1 MNSEQ
6 ARILRALVQGQRIA
20 FLGTLHEGAPYVSM
34 VPFAFLPGGSS
45 FVIHVSQL
53 SAHTGDMLESPA
65 VSLLVAAPDSPVT
78 PPQGLP
84 RITIQGRAGRFAESD
99 AGHAAAREAY
109 LARFPQAAD
118 TFELADFS
126 LFAIR
131 PVSIR
136 FIGGFAQA
144 ATLTPEAFAAA
155 LNEGEKTRSL
165 DLK

>member
-1 MNSEQ
+1 
-6 ARILRALVQGQRIA
+6 
-20 FLGTLHEGAPYVSM
+20 M
-34 VPFAFLPGGSS
+34 VPFAFLPGESS

-53 SAHTGDMLESPA
+53 SPHTSDMLESPA
-65 VSLLVAAPDSPVT
+65 VSLLVAAPDSPET
-78 PPQGLP
+78 APQGLA
-84 RITIQGRAGRFAESD
+84 RITVQGRAGRVTESNP
-99 AGHAAAREAY
+99 GYVAAREAY

-155 LNEGEKTRSL
+155 LGEEDKTRRR
-165 DLK
+165 